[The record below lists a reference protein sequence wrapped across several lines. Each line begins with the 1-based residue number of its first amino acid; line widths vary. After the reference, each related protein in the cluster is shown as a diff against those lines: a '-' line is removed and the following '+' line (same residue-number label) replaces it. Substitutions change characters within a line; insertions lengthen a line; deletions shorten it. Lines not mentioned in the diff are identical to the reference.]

1 MRAGLCG
8 FFSIAVAIS
17 ASPALAQPQPQPG
30 PPPGAADVRAYREC
44 QNSEVVKLDDGKRT
58 EEIAAKDLAAH
69 CEKQYQAMAAA
80 VLKMFGKP
88 AWMSNYDSSL
98 ATVRAHRNPD
108 SLLNQQQAPSKH

>member
-1 MRAGLCG
+1 MS
-8 FFSIAVAIS
+8 SIALFAVVA
-17 ASPALAQPQPQPG
+17 AAPALAQPG

-44 QNSEVVKLDDGKRT
+44 QNAEVVKLDDGKRT
-58 EEIAAKDLAAH
+58 EELVAKDLAAH

-98 ATVRAHRNPD
+98 ATVRAHRDPN
-108 SLLNQQQAPSKH
+108 SLLNRQQAPPNH

>member
-1 MRAGLCG
+1 MLRTLSFTLLAMVA
-8 FFSIAVAIS
+8 AV
-17 ASPALAQPQPQPG
+17 PVLAQGG

-58 EEIAAKDLAAH
+58 QELVAKDLATH
-69 CEKQYQAMAAA
+69 CEKEYQAMSAA

-98 ATVRAHRNPD
+98 ATVQAHRDPN
-108 SLLNQQQAPSKH
+108 SLLNRQQAPAPVPKH